1 MLLTFLFIHAHI
13 YSCVFLCICLVKDY
27 EASWLFFGE
36 GVVWCG
42 VLWGGYKRPVLV
54 GGVESEVLGVTEK
67 KPPASLS
74 PAGLCWLV
82 LK

>member
-1 MLLTFLFIHAHI
+1 MGLGP
-13 YSCVFLCICLVKDY
+13 
-27 EASWLFFGE
+27 EAPRGSGRGV